1 MRITKEIDKMETLP
15 NSVYVVLDRD
25 MEESIFDTMVFTTYE
40 KAMEY
45 IKDTL
50 RECNELYDKVSQDDK
65 NSWRMQDEGCQPRI
79 IELTNNA
86 VW

>member
-1 MRITKEIDKMETLP
+1 M
-15 NSVYVVLDRD
+15 VLDRD
-25 MEESIFDTMVFTTYE
+25 MEELIFDTMLFSTYE
-40 KAMEY
+40 KALKY
-45 IKDTL
+45 VQDTIK
-50 RECNELYDKVSQDDK
+50 EGQNLYDKVSQDDK

>member
-1 MRITKEIDKMETLP
+1 MNKET
-15 NSVYVVLDRD
+15 VYVVTDRD
-25 MEESIFDTMVFTTYE
+25 MEELIFDTMLFSTYE
-40 KAMEY
+40 KALKY
-45 IKDTL
+45 VQDTIK
-50 RECNELYDKVSQDDK
+50 EGQNLYDKVSQDDN